1 MLTAVTREFPKSNC
15 VKLRNMKCLGCKVD
29 KLSKEFPSVTI
40 LDSCYHPPLHCFR
53 CLIKVVEQQKKCPH
67 SICQAEVPANCERL
81 KEFQATVNRLF
92 AEYTSTSTVDY
103 TTAAGGASGGVK
115 VVSVVMMNGE
125 SISLSY
131 NPNTTIHQ
139 IKLQIQKQLHH
150 NVEKQRLIY
159 NEVEL
164 KTYTDS
170 GQLATMG
177 DYGVQPHSTIH
188 LIIMLYAIPEHF
200 NHVIFDLFWGYPSH
214 GCDYLDAS
222 CLLFSG
228 SSFVAVIDYDDT
240 SYHSGVIHHSG
251 DVMDAVRRQ
260 GHHTINVKLKEIPK
274 HVTHLFFTLSAWD
287 SPNISKY
294 PNPSLRFF
302 EASNKSKQLCR
313 DQMSHAA
320 YSQAIVMCSVSR
332 KTGVWKID
340 SLGTLSRGNAKNYEP
355 LKDTIRKLIQQGV

>member
-1 MLTAVTREFPKSNC
+1 
-15 VKLRNMKCLGCKVD
+15 MKCLGCKVE

-67 SICQAEVPANCERL
+67 PTCQAEVPGNCVRL

-103 TTAAGGASGGVK
+103 TTAALGASGGAK
-115 VVSVVMMNGE
+115 VISVVMMNGE

-131 NPNTTIHQ
+131 NPSTTIHQ

-164 KTYTDS
+164 KTYANS

-177 DYGVQPHSTIH
+177 DYGVQPHSTVH

-200 NHVIFDLFWGYPSH
+200 NHVIFDLFWGYPYK
-214 GCDYLDAS
+214 GRDYLDAS

-228 SSFVAVIDYDDT
+228 TSFIAVIDYGHT
-240 SYHSGVIHHSG
+240 FYHGGVIRHSG
-251 DVMDAVRRQ
+251 DVMDDYNRK
-260 GHHTINVKLKEIPK
+260 GHHTINVKLKEIPSNI
-274 HVTHLFFTLSAWD
+274 THMFFTLSAWS

-302 EASNKSKQLCR
+302 EASNKNKQLCS
-313 DQMSHAA
+313 DQMNHAA
-320 YSQAIVMCSVSR
+320 HSQAIVMCSVSR

-340 SLGTLSRGNAKNYEP
+340 SLGTLSQGNAMNYDS
-355 LKDTIRKLIQQGV
+355 LKATIRKLIQQGV

>member
-1 MLTAVTREFPKSNC
+1 
-15 VKLRNMKCLGCKVD
+15 MKCLGCKTD

-53 CLIKVVEQQKKCPH
+53 CLIKVVEEQKKCPH
-67 SICQAEVPANCERL
+67 PTCQKKVPSDCATL

-103 TTAAGGASGGVK
+103 TTAAGGASGGPQVI
-115 VVSVVMMNGE
+115 SVAMMNGE

-131 NPNTTIHQ
+131 NPSTTIHQ
-139 IKLQIQKQLHH
+139 IKLAIQQKLQHAE
-150 NVEKQRLIY
+150 EKQRLMY

-164 KTYTDS
+164 KTYMDS
-170 GQLATMG
+170 GKLATMG

-214 GCDYLDAS
+214 GCDFLDAS

-228 SSFVAVIDYDDT
+228 TSFVAVVDYRHR
-240 SYHSGVIHHSG
+240 SYHSGVVRHSG
-251 DVMDAVRRQ
+251 DVMDDYNRK
-260 GHHTINVKLKEIPK
+260 GHHTINVKLKDIPSK
-274 HVTHLFFTLSAWD
+274 VTHMFFTLSAWN

-302 EASNKSKQLCR
+302 EASNKNKQLCS
-313 DQMSHAA
+313 DKMSHAA
-320 YSQAIVMCSVSR
+320 DSQAIVMCSVSR

-340 SLGTLSRGNAKNYEP
+340 SLGTLSQGNAKTYGP
-355 LKDTIRKLIQQGV
+355 LQATICKLIQQGV